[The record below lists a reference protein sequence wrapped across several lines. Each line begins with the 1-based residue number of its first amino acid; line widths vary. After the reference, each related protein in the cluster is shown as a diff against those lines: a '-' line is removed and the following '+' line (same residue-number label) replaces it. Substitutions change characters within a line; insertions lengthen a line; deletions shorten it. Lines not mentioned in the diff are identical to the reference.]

1 ATVSV
6 SSSSAPLT
14 PPSAPTPPK
23 PTHTITPSL
32 LTLSVTALTIHLDT
46 AKPTLHLHVKVTG
59 SRVLTIILL
68 DTKNHVLTR
77 WTEHLKS
84 NSSLL
89 SLLLPGKDR
98 HKGHYKVRVTQS
110 GNSKTKQLSLALIA

>member
-1 ATVSV
+1 MGLSG
-6 SSSSAPLT
+6 SSAPLT
-14 PPSAPTPPK
+14 PPVAPTPPK
-23 PTHTITPSL
+23 PTHTTSTPSV
-32 LTLSVTALTIHLDT
+32 LTLSLMGLTIHLNT

-84 NSSLL
+84 SLSLL

-98 HKGHYKVRVTQS
+98 HKGHYKVLVIQS
-110 GNSKTKQLSLALIA
+110 GNSRSKQLSLALIA